1 MQTNI
6 SELPASQHGVTG
18 EMSSL
23 GRASWVAYEWGRNP
37 YFLLVGIYIYGP
49 YFQNQIVGDPVLG
62 QALWADIWAY
72 AGLTVAISAPFLG
85 AIADAGGPRKPWLVF
100 FSGLLALASCLLW
113 YGQPGGVGLSLFA
126 VGALIVIANVGY
138 DASIV
143 FHGAMLPSVA
153 KEGGIARLS
162 GLGYALGNLAG
173 LLLLIFVLVF
183 IFLPENPLFGLD
195 REAHEHER
203 VVGPLAALWFMIFC
217 IPFFL
222 WTPDRPPSAQP
233 LSKIVREGLV
243 SVTHT
248 VRSLK
253 QYRNVGAYLLA
264 RMIYNDGLNM
274 MLTFGGIY
282 ASGVFGWGVIE
293 IALYGIVLSPFAA
306 LGGFAGGILAD
317 RIGTK
322 TTLRLSLTGSILFG
336 FLSLGF
342 APDRVLFF
350 LSYRQ
355 GMEALPLPVFATLPE
370 LLYIGAV
377 ACIAVCVVATYS
389 NSRAMMAQIAPR
401 GRMTEF
407 FGLYALSGEATAFAA
422 PLAVA
427 IATRV
432 SDSQQWGM
440 AAILVFLSIGLVGL
454 SFVRE
459 ERAEA
464 V

>member
-6 SELPASQHGVTG
+6 SELPASRPGETG
-18 EMSSL
+18 EVSSL

-72 AGLTVAISAPFLG
+72 AGLTVAVGAPFLG

-100 FSGLLALASCLLW
+100 FSALLALASCLLW
-113 YGQPGGVGLSLFA
+113 YGQPGDVGLSLFA

-143 FHGAMLPSVA
+143 FHGAMLPSIA
-153 KEGGIARLS
+153 KEGGIGRLS

-173 LLLLIFVLVF
+173 LLLLVFVLVF

-195 REAHEHER
+195 RDAHEHER
-203 VVGPLAALWFMIFC
+203 VVGPLAALWFVIFC

-222 WTPDRPPSAQP
+222 WTPDRPPTGHP
-233 LSKIVREGLV
+233 LSEAVRDGLTSV
-243 SVTHT
+243 SHT
-248 VRSLK
+248 VRSLN

-282 ASGVFGWGVIE
+282 AAGVFGWGVIE
-293 IALYGIVLSPFAA
+293 VAVYGIVLSPFAA
-306 LGGFAGGILAD
+306 IGGLTGGILAD

-322 TTLRLSLTGSILFG
+322 TALRISLTGSILFG
-336 FLSLGF
+336 ILSLGF

-350 LSYRQ
+350 LPYAQ
-355 GMEALPLPVFATLPE
+355 GLEALPLPVFSTLPE

-377 ACIAVCVVATYS
+377 AGIAVCVVATYS
-389 NSRAMMAQIAPR
+389 NSRAMMARIAPR
-401 GRMTEF
+401 ERMTEF

-432 SDSQQWGM
+432 SGSQQWGM
-440 AAILVFLSIGLVGL
+440 AAILVFLSVGLIGL

-459 ERAEA
+459 ERAQA